1 MLQRAVFLDRDG
13 VLNRGI
19 IKNGKS
25 YPPPSL
31 NELEILPG
39 VPEGLKLLEQ
49 AGFLLIGAT
58 NQPDVA
64 KGIQKREVVE
74 AINAALMAALPIQE
88 IFVCFHDDPAN
99 CACRKPRPGML
110 LQAAAK
116 YNIHLPTSY
125 MIGDRWKDVE
135 AGKRAGC
142 TTIFIDYK
150 YREKELSVPDYR
162 VASLYEAAHLII
174 NLEKTRREV
183 HETFN

>member
-19 IKNGKS
+19 IRNGKS

-39 VPEGLKLLEQ
+39 VLEGLNLLKE

-58 NQPDVA
+58 NQPDVS

-74 AINAALMAALPIQE
+74 AINAALMDALPLQE
-88 IFVCFHDDPAN
+88 IFVCFHDDPDN
-99 CACRKPRPGML
+99 CNCRKPQPGML

-116 YNIHLPTSY
+116 YNIDLPSSY
-125 MIGDRWKDVE
+125 MIGDRWKDIE
-135 AGKRAGC
+135 AGKRVGC
-142 TTIFIDYK
+142 ATFLIDYQ

-162 VASLYEAAHLII
+162 VQSLNEAAHLII
-174 NLEKTRREV
+174 NVEKEGS
-183 HETFN
+183 